1 MNTQESNGL
10 AAHINAVNARRTAR
24 AEAAV
29 NFLVALVI
37 GLIMAVALLHWA
49 TPCADATMCLAA
61 VTPTLRSPVQR
72 LLDWFAMWRLR
83 WHIRNAQ
90 QALAW
95 QHEQADLARW
105 ELDHLPRAMAVTR
118 GHIDMLEAQLQALTG
133 NRGL

>member
-1 MNTQESNGL
+1 MNAKESNGL

-29 NFLVALVI
+29 NFMVALVI

-72 LLDWFAMWRLR
+72 LLDWYAMWRLR
-83 WHIRNAQ
+83 AHIRSAQ
-90 QALAW
+90 ADLEW
-95 QHEQADLARW
+95 QHEQLDLANW
-105 ELDHLPRAMAVTR
+105 EREHLPRQMAMTR
-118 GHIDMLEAQLQALTG
+118 AHIDLLEDRLRTLTG
-133 NRGL
+133 NAEL